1 MKCRPLYPAVGRGN
15 QVRVLNDPVTVTE
28 EQPLGIPLY
37 VSFFRHDEPK
47 GPGGSAAARR
57 RNGQYEKGRGSGD
70 SGVRKPASYGEVK
83 LPCKV

>member
-47 GPGGSAAARR
+47 GPAVLRLRGGETDSMRRGEGAGILESGNLLHMAR
-57 RNGQYEKGRGSGD
+57 
-70 SGVRKPASYGEVK
+70 
-83 LPCKV
+83 